1 MRDISSIDICELL
14 HIVNIYRNTALWLPV
29 KASVGLHLLIY
40 ISNVRKP
47 NISNLRNQHAW
58 NINDTSHN
66 PYNISCMVNPML
78 YSLICIHEIKPI
90 LLSYSLWNFDYL
102 FNPHANLNG
111 NLVFLANY
119 LWLGT
124 LEFIIIIY
132 SVSQFKLS
140 TSNVL
145 F

>member
-1 MRDISSIDICELL
+1 MRDISSFDICELL
-14 HIVNIYRNTALWLPV
+14 HIVNIYRSTALWPPV

-40 ISNVRKP
+40 VSNVRKP
-47 NISNLRNQHAW
+47 NISNLQNQHAW

-90 LLSYSLWNFDYL
+90 TLSHSLWNFDYS
-102 FNPHANLNG
+102 FNPHANING
-111 NLVFLANY
+111 NSVFLANY
-119 LWLGT
+119 LWLGN